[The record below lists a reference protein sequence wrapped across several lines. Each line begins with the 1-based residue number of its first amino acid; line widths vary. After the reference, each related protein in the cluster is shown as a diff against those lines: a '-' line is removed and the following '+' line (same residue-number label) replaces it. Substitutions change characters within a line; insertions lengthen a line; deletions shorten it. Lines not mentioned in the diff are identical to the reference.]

1 MSRCFLDAFPVEI
14 LYAIF
19 SYFLA
24 HEILLTFSSASPF
37 VDAALVTYSD
47 YRIDFKSILKRHFDL
62 VCRRIRPDQVVSLKL
77 FDDDDTPCQIKIFLS
92 QFQIEQFTRLR
103 SLTLPDVQ
111 TSWLQHILSNLNK
124 LERLN
129 SLKLVNTPFSG
140 RIYERSDCLINYT
153 VENRLKCIPLSHLQ
167 QLTISNCS
175 FHDLENIFTRALQLK
190 SLNIQLTG
198 AAASLK
204 YFPVLPQ
211 LTSLMLKIDDENSAF
226 VPTGNNLILSM
237 NTFEFFL
244 SKLPRLRHLVL
255 DGQAHTSIIDGR
267 RWEILA
273 MDLLT
278 FNFNFKLEIN
288 QIEQILE
295 TFRTPFW
302 IERKRWFVAYIH
314 GRLFSVPHFVGRC
327 ITLPFHTPV
336 HSTTPNDELFYEH
349 VDSLGLP
356 NAEIDDVHR
365 FAHVTTLRLE
375 LAIRLTTIQT
385 MIDLSRVREL
395 ILYGRESL
403 SIILQ
408 IPTVMPRVDKISLYF
423 GISENINNDLRR
435 IRDMQ
440 PIKQVRTLQIIG
452 SKYMSYVR
460 NMSSIKE
467 LCRIFTHVKQLHVFD
482 QTSIRHIGCW
492 IDGFK
497 YLSNASFYL
506 SLSMNETINHRLMR
520 KPNMLV
526 NGSCSLANGTF
537 ECRIIDLGERKA
549 YCSIWIGDQASLSQ
563 Y

>member
-14 LYAIF
+14 LYTIF

-24 HEILLTFSSASPF
+24 HEILLSFPSFSSF

-47 YRIDFKSILKRHFDL
+47 YRVDFKSILRCHFDL
-62 VCRRIRPDQVVSLKL
+62 VCRKIRPDQVVSLKL
-77 FDDDDTPCQIKIFLS
+77 SDDDDTPCQIKLFLS

-129 SLKLVNTPFSG
+129 SLKLVTTPFSG
-140 RIYERSDCLINYT
+140 GIYERSDCLINYT
-153 VENRLKCIPLSHLQ
+153 VENRLKFIPLSHLQ
-167 QLTISNCS
+167 HLEISNCS
-175 FHDLENIFTRALQLK
+175 VDDLENIFTRAPQLK
-190 SLNIQLTG
+190 SLNIQLKNANG
-198 AAASLK
+198 NFES
-204 YFPVLPQ
+204 FPVLPQ
-211 LTSLMLKIDDENSAF
+211 LTSLVLKIDDENNSF
-226 VPTGNNLILSM
+226 VSTDNWILSM

-255 DGQAHTSIIDGR
+255 NGQAHVSIIDGR

-273 MDLLT
+273 IDLVT

-302 IERKRWFVAYIH
+302 IERKRWFVAYMH
-314 GRLFSVPHFVGRC
+314 GRLFSVPHFVDRC
-327 ITLPFHTPV
+327 ITLPFHLPV
-336 HSTTPNDELFYEH
+336 HSTAPNDGLFYEH
-349 VDSLGLP
+349 VDNLALR
-356 NAEIDDVHR
+356 NAEIDGIHR
-365 FAHVTTLRLE
+365 FTHVTTLQLE
-375 LAIRLTTIQT
+375 LAIQLTTIQT

-403 SIILQ
+403 SIIWQ
-408 IPTVMPRVDKISLYF
+408 IPIVMPRVDKISLYF
-423 GISENINNDLRR
+423 VMSENISNDLRR

-452 SKYMSYVR
+452 SEYMSHVR

-467 LCRIFTHVKQLHVFD
+467 LCRIFTHVKKLHVFD

-506 SLSMNETINHRLMR
+506 SFSMNETINHQLMR

-526 NGSCSLANGTF
+526 NSSYSLANGTF
-537 ECRIIDLGERKA
+537 VCRIIGLSERKA
-549 YCSIWIGDQASLSQ
+549 YCSIWIGDQVSLSQ